1 MDTTIINTNNADQ
14 AQYEK
19 DYIAE
24 NLLEE
29 ELDFEKK
36 LKKKKQALMGLG
48 SLYFLLLLFSFV
60 FLV

>member
-24 NLLEE
+24 HLLEE

>member
-14 AQYEK
+14 AQFEK

-36 LKKKKQALMGLG
+36 LTK
-48 SLYFLLLLFSFV
+48 
-60 FLV
+60 